1 MEVTW
6 DPEPPSGASGVLA
19 AALAGVQARLEAQ
32 QAQLAAQ
39 HQLLQGL
46 AETLRTHWAPQA
58 PAPGGLGCGP
68 DAAVVAPART
78 PIIPEPDP
86 TGATESSGPAG
97 PTPTPAPMAA
107 LPCRPTQPPQQQA
120 TPPTPAPRRA
130 DLAASWRRSPASGV
144 PMIPPAPHK
153 GPPPLEAA
161 PGRSGHPILG
171 QHTVLDSAL
180 AGVTADRQALSSP
193 TPRAGVG
200 HPNRS
205 SPAVDRPHRDDPAE
219 GARQHWWRQP
229 GATWVR
235 AESRIPP
242 ISAAGG
248 RQLQPPSTFD
258 GAAGP
263 SSSRGP
269 QSRDRPALAPTVQ
282 RSTPTCPACTSSR
295 PQPLLEPHSPL
306 PAARAPE
313 DGPHAVSSPPSPS
326 TRPTVPAAQLGAA
339 AHATGRKGAVWSE
352 QPTALGSG
360 PLSTAP
366 PDGDLSP
373 GPPDG
378 SQRVLGPPEPYPQR
392 AGGAGPHCRPAPRR
406 RRIASTPAQAPIPA
420 PQPPLGPPACPPQP
434 PLLDELQLRRLQESE
449 DADRKGRKLPPC
461 PAQDRPWLQRLT
473 AGYKDALEDVLRQP
487 VAAAEVNGRA
497 VEPASQWTAAH
508 PLLSPGAPRHVLLSL
523 FGLHTADLPSPEEAD
538 PLPVARAFIQA
549 VLQQYDAF
557 REPSTRRP
565 GTKRPAPS
573 ALEEDPVTVTPAA
586 PATRRR
592 QAPVAQQEPEHG
604 GAPT

>member
-1 MEVTW
+1 MGAGG
-6 DPEPPSGASGVLA
+6 EPYSANLSCRGPAAAAAQHFRWGSQALQLPGASVPGPPRLSCAVRPPVLPA
-19 AALAGVQARLEAQ
+19 PVAGRSLCSSPIAPCRRPGPRRMGRTRFPPHPRPQHARRCLLHSWGRQ
-32 QAQLAAQ
+32 PPQLAA
-39 HQLLQGL
+39 
-46 AETLRTHWAPQA
+46 
-58 PAPGGLGCGP
+58 
-68 DAAVVAPART
+68 
-78 PIIPEPDP
+78 
-86 TGATESSGPAG
+86 S
-97 PTPTPAPMAA
+97 
-107 LPCRPTQPPQQQA
+107 
-120 TPPTPAPRRA
+120 
-130 DLAASWRRSPASGV
+130 
-144 PMIPPAPHK
+144 
-153 GPPPLEAA
+153 
-161 PGRSGHPILG
+161 
-171 QHTVLDSAL
+171 
-180 AGVTADRQALSSP
+180 
-193 TPRAGVG
+193 
-200 HPNRS
+200 
-205 SPAVDRPHRDDPAE
+205 
-219 GARQHWWRQP
+219 
-229 GATWVR
+229 
-235 AESRIPP
+235 
-242 ISAAGG
+242 
-248 RQLQPPSTFD
+248 
-258 GAAGP
+258 
-263 SSSRGP
+263 
-269 QSRDRPALAPTVQ
+269 
-282 RSTPTCPACTSSR
+282 
-295 PQPLLEPHSPL
+295 
-306 PAARAPE
+306 
-313 DGPHAVSSPPSPS
+313 
-326 TRPTVPAAQLGAA
+326 
-339 AHATGRKGAVWSE
+339 KGAVWSE

-604 GAPT
+604 GAPS